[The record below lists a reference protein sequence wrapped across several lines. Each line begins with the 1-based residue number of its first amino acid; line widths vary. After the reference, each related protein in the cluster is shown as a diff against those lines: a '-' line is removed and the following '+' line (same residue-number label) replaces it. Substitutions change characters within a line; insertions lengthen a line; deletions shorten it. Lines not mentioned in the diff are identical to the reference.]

1 MNNCF
6 MDTIRKTTDLD
17 DNYGKI
23 QNIIPLQI
31 CNTSNNYRIPENT
44 INNSV
49 LLQEAG
55 INSEDVRK
63 VTNKSFNDCIYERN
77 LPFGRVNEKF
87 DTPFIKQSRNSGNNS
102 KLSNTKLNNTK
113 LNNTKLNNTKL
124 NNDRKLVKNNL
135 KLKVESRPVLSGLFI
150 NPKAIEERNMLD
162 QENLYVPT
170 QTNICNDM
178 TYVPGKGPID
188 GYFDYIDVESQL
200 KNINEID
207 TKCSEQFFKNP
218 PSGKN
223 KIGCYTD
230 VFVKD
235 YKKSEKNYG
244 YKWCDYTDGIQF
256 ADFPLCKPETNLGN
270 NTINNTIN
278 NNTIN
283 NNTINNN
290 TINNNTINNNINNNK
305 LKQSGQVI
313 NQNEL
318 NQVTRDLNLSQQ
330 KQALDILINQKRN
343 ENDMIIERKNI
354 IQYKP
359 KGIQNI
365 YSPTIIKRKLNE
377 DLGNLMGRR
386 AAIENQINLSIKDK
400 LNTNQVNNEV
410 NNEVNNQVNNRRNNQ
425 VNKVKQEVNCIRGLD
440 NQSRLTN
447 FDYKDDTKQLYNLK
461 TFMNGKESCFC
472 EQLFNNSTKRKII
485 VPNDPRFN

>member
-6 MDTIRKTTDLD
+6 IDTIRKKTDLD

-31 CNTSNNYRIPENT
+31 CNTSNNYRIPKNT

-77 LPFGRVNEKF
+77 LPFGRVNENF
-87 DTPFIKQSRNSGNNS
+87 DTPFIRQTRTSGNNS
-102 KLSNTKLNNTK
+102 K

-135 KLKVESRPVLSGLFI
+135 KLKVESRPVLSGLCP
-150 NPKAIEERNMLD
+150 NKKAIDERNMLD

-178 TYVPGKGPID
+178 VYVPGKGPID

-218 PSGKN
+218 PSDKN

-256 ADFPLCKPETNLGN
+256 ADFPLCKPKTNRGNTINNSRN

-278 NNTIN
+278 NSRN
-283 NNTINNN
+283 NNE
-290 TINNNTINNNINNNK
+290 

-330 KQALDILINQKRN
+330 KQDLDILINQKRN
-343 ENDMIIERKNI
+343 ENDMIIERENI

-365 YSPTIIKRKLNE
+365 YSPTIIKRKVNE

-386 AAIENQINLSIKDK
+386 AAIENQINLSLKDK
-400 LNTNQVNNEV
+400 LNTNQVNTNQ
-410 NNEVNNQVNNRRNNQ
+410 VNNQVNNRVNN
-425 VNKVKQEVNCIRGLD
+425 VKQKVNCIRGLD

-447 FDYKDDTKQLYNLK
+447 FDYKDDTKQLYNFK

-485 VPNDPRFN
+485 VPNDSRFN